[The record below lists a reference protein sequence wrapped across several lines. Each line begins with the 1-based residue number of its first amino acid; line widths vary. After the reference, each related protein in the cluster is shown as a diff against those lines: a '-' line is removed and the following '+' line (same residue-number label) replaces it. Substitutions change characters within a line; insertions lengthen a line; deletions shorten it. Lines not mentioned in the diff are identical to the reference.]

1 MGEKEYRYVVQ
12 TKDGKWA
19 NKKVGSK
26 RASSLS
32 NTQAEAKSKAIE
44 QAKKHGNT
52 EVRVHGR
59 DGRIRE
65 SNTYTRKND
74 PRKTKG

>member
-1 MGEKEYRYVVQ
+1 MLSKQ
-12 TKDGKWA
+12 DGKWV
-19 NKKVGSK
+19 NKKEGSK
-26 RASSLS
+26 RASSVS
-32 NTQAEAKSKAIE
+32 NTQAESKRKAIE

-59 DGRIRE
+59 DGQIRE

>member
-1 MGEKEYRYVVQ
+1 MGKKEYRHVVQ

-19 NKKVGSK
+19 NKKEGSK
-26 RASSLS
+26 RASSVS

>member
-1 MGEKEYRYVVQ
+1 MSKKEQRHVVP

-19 NKKVGSK
+19 NKKAGSK
-26 RASSLS
+26 RASSVS
-32 NTQAEAKSKAIE
+32 NTQAEARSKAIE

-52 EVRVHGR
+52 EVKVHGKN
-59 DGRIRE
+59 GRIRE

-74 PRKTKG
+74 PKKPKG

>member
-1 MGEKEYRYVVQ
+1 MSKKEYIHVVQ

-19 NKKVGSK
+19 NKKESCK
-26 RASSLS
+26 RASSVS
-32 NTQAEAKSKAIE
+32 NTQAEAKSRAIE

>member
-1 MGEKEYRYVVQ
+1 MGKKEQRHVIR

-26 RASSLS
+26 RASSIS
-32 NTQAEAKSKAIE
+32 NTQAEARSKAIE

-52 EVRVHGR
+52 EVKVHGIN
-59 DGRIRE
+59 GRIRE
-65 SNTYTRKND
+65 SNTYSRKKD

>member
-1 MGEKEYRYVVQ
+1 MSKKEYIHVVK
-12 TKDGKWA
+12 TKDGTWV
-19 NKKVGSK
+19 NKKEGSK
-26 RASSLS
+26 RASSVS

-44 QAKKHGNT
+44 QAKKHGNA
-52 EVRVHGR
+52 EVKVHGR

>member
-1 MGEKEYRYVVQ
+1 M
-12 TKDGKWA
+12 
-19 NKKVGSK
+19 
-26 RASSLS
+26 S

-74 PRKTKG
+74 PIKTKG